1 LQNTRSIGNKGEL
14 IALNYFKSLGYTL
27 LQKNWRVL
35 KMEIDMI
42 LSFQENIVFVEVK
55 YRENRHYKM
64 AELLSISQEK
74 RLVEA
79 MDIYIRDNEIDCE
92 PRFDLIF
99 VSNQYGIN
107 KIYHFPSYIQPTL

>member
-1 LQNTRSIGNKGEL
+1 MQNTRSIGNKGEL

-55 YRENRHYKM
+55 YRENRYYK
-64 AELLSISQEK
+64 
-74 RLVEA
+74 
-79 MDIYIRDNEIDCE
+79 
-92 PRFDLIF
+92 
-99 VSNQYGIN
+99 
-107 KIYHFPSYIQPTL
+107 

>member
-1 LQNTRSIGNKGEL
+1 MQNTRSIGNKGEL

-27 LQKNWRVL
+27 LQKNWRVH

-42 LSFQENIVFVEVK
+42 LSFQEYIVFVEVK
-55 YRENRHYKM
+55 YRENRYYKM